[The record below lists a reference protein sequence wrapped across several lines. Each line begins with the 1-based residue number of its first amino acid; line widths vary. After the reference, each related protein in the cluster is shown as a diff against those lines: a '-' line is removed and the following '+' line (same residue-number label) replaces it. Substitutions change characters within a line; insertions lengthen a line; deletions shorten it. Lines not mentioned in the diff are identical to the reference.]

1 MRGARCGP
9 IAAQLD
15 EARLT
20 HEETARDG
28 QVDIANQLALE
39 GEHLQ
44 PYYVKE
50 AATVG
55 GGAATVCEVYM

>member
-1 MRGARCGP
+1 MRGVRCGP

-44 PYYVKE
+44 PYVKE

-55 GGAATVCEVYM
+55 GGGCNLM